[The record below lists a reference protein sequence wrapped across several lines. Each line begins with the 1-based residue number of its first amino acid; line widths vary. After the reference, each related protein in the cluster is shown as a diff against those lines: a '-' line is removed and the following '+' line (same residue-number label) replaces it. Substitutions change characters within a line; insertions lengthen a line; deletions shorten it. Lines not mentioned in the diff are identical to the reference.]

1 MKKRRV
7 SHRPAPTSE
16 LGSPA
21 EHTEGKQMA
30 DEIAEGQRVRF
41 TGTHDQSHT
50 FTGTVVKVHD
60 DSDLVDIA
68 VEPDGKAIE
77 VETTMTANKRDVTP
91 VDEAA

>member
-1 MKKRRV
+1 M
-7 SHRPAPTSE
+7 P
-16 LGSPA
+16 
-21 EHTEGKQMA
+21 
-30 DEIAEGQRVRF
+30 DEISEGQRVRF
-41 TGTHDQSHT
+41 TQTHDAAHT
-50 FTGTVVKVHD
+50 FTGTVVRVHE

>member
-7 SHRPAPTSE
+7 SHRPAPASE
-16 LGSPA
+16 VQAPA
-21 EHTEGKQMA
+21 EHTEGKMA
-30 DEIAEGQRVRF
+30 DEISEGTRVRF
-41 TGTHDQSHT
+41 TQTHDTSHS
-50 FTGTVVKVHD
+50 FTGTVVRVHE

-91 VDEAA
+91 LDEAA